1 MPDDSDGK
9 ESTFKTSDLGSIPVL
24 GISPRGGHGNPLLY
38 FCLEKPMDRGA
49 WRATVHGV
57 MKSCTGL
64 SSIWECEEN
73 SRNILFMNIH
83 WSQDSLFKILPLGTF
98 VKNPVGIEEMGDFYL
113 WYTVLVIQ
121 HE

>member
-1 MPDDSDGK
+1 
-9 ESTFKTSDLGSIPVL
+9 
-24 GISPRGGHGNPLLY
+24 
-38 FCLEKPMDRGA
+38 MDRGA

-57 MKSCTGL
+57 TKSCTGL
-64 SSIWECEEN
+64 SSICECEEN
-73 SRNILFMNIH
+73 SRKILFMNIH

-121 HE
+121 HEQF